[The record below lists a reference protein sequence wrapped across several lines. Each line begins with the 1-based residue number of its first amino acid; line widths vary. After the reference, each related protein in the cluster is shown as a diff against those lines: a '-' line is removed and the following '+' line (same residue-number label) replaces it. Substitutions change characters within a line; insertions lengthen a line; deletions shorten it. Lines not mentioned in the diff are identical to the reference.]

1 MRPSRVENTIV
12 KHALGEKSMGEKLLQ
27 ALRDEKGLRE
37 LAGAKSYERGESYY
51 EQGAVRSLTTH
62 AGKLAA
68 RVEGTEDYTVVLWLE
83 GGALRSSCSCPMG
96 EREEFCK
103 HCVATALTYVE
114 VASSPAT
121 SDDDDADEDF
131 DEDDDYLYDAK
142 PKLRT
147 LDDVQGYLAA
157 CRKEQLVE
165 LLLDVALESDEWRAH
180 LKREARGNA
189 RHDSASFHPSKKN
202 CKSGKHTAW

>member
-1 MRPSRVENTIV
+1 
-12 KHALGEKSMGEKLLQ
+12 MGEKLLQ
-27 ALRDEKGLRE
+27 ALRDGKGLRE
-37 LAGAKSYERGESYY
+37 LAGVKSYERGEGYY
-51 EQGAVRSLTTH
+51 EQGAVRSLVTH

-121 SDDDDADEDF
+121 TDDEDDADEDF

-142 PKLRT
+142 PKLQT
-147 LDDVQGYLAA
+147 LDDAQRYLTA

-165 LLLDVALESDEWRAH
+165 LLLDVALESDEWRAR
-180 LKREARGNA
+180 LKRAARG
-189 RHDSASFHPSKKN
+189 
-202 CKSGKHTAW
+202 GKRRV